1 MDGDEG
7 KDVEVDED
15 GSVSVNVRSDARFDV
30 VADELVVAKGVTVD
44 TVVMDGDEGKDMEV
58 VGDGS
63 VSVNVGSDARGD
75 VVKGHGGQRR
85 R

>member
-1 MDGDEG
+1 
-7 KDVEVDED
+7 
-15 GSVSVNVRSDARFDV
+15 
-30 VADELVVAKGVTVD
+30 
-44 TVVMDGDEGKDMEV
+44 MDGDEGKDMEV

-63 VSVNVGSDARGD
+63 VSVNVRSSDAPGD